1 MSADK
6 SFVDCVV
13 SNDLNTIKEKVESM
27 AAQAIMDRVAEKKAV
42 VIDRIN
48 KG

>member
-1 MSADK
+1 MDK

-13 SNDLNTIKEKVESM
+13 SNDLTTIKEKVESM
-27 AAQAIMDRVAEKKAV
+27 AAKVIMNRVAEKKAV
-42 VIDRIN
+42 VIDRLN